1 MVVYSS
7 YTISIESCN
16 ASLEKQNSLSTKLSE
31 PARLQLSSMNL
42 PVKTVALL
50 VILSMCSLPAVDG
63 QLRVAAFNI
72 QNFGTKMFEG
82 NYGPMVKT
90 VVMKVSVHVHAFF
103 VFYSTV

>member
-16 ASLEKQNSLSTKLSE
+16 ASLEEQNSPSTKLSE

-42 PVKTVALL
+42 PVKTATLL
-50 VILSMCSLPAVDG
+50 AILSVCTQPVDG